1 MTLGVPSAYHQG
13 MSSVVKRSIALPT
26 ELFQTLE
33 LEAAQVGRTVSATL
47 ADAAYLWLSTRRGL
61 RSLCAWERDNGAL
74 TAHELAE
81 ADRILDLAG
90 VGSFKAAEGAAS
102 WERHLAT
109 AVGSPRFEETRK
121 EIAIRP
127 TLKELLLSADG
138 RAAELA
144 PPKTSLQRR
153 KSKPLA

>member
-1 MTLGVPSAYHQG
+1 LTLVVPSTYRG
-13 MSSVVKRSIALPT
+13 VVSSVVKRSISLPT
-26 ELFQTLE
+26 ELFEALE
-33 LEAAQVGRTVSATL
+33 LEAAQDGRTVLAAL
-47 ADAAYLWLSTRRGL
+47 ADAVDLWLSTRRGL
-61 RSLCAWERDNGAL
+61 RSVRAWEQDSAL
-74 TAHELAE
+74 TVEELAE

-109 AVGSPRFEETRK
+109 AAGSPRFEETRK
-121 EIAIRP
+121 EIAARP

-138 RAAELA
+138 RVAELA